1 VDFSQEK
8 LLSIGIVVLLTVS
21 GIASFVYYKDNYGDS
36 SNNNYG
42 WVDPVTEI
50 TGPGNH
56 THTNLSEH
64 FLMTD
69 NMTLIDYHNLNC
81 DGQLKPE
88 TDPENGWVGRP
99 CYSNFK
105 NTAPT
110 PGDNSE
116 VIIEGDFPD
125 CVEGCYAYVAAYNQ
139 FHILDI
145 REPNNVQLM
154 STYYADIARIIDIK
168 VTQDNN
174 WVLINHELTNSELDP
189 IPTGSE
195 LNSGMN
201 RLDLIDV
208 SNKNYPVKRAEW
220 NNPPAGFHNQDVHVY
235 CDWDNAPPTQ
245 QDECHVFLFGADPY
259 PEIIAGGVG
268 YKGTQIFW
276 APDFGSII
284 PGTGENESAR
294 AIERHG
300 GYTPDPATTCGG
312 TVFNHDNVLHR
323 HPITGQLLLY
333 AAYWDAGLRIVDVS
347 NPPTVPDPLGL
358 SWPQNNEVG
367 RWMGC
372 SSANDGWYGPDGGG
386 HAGMSA
392 EEWTSPP
399 DGNGNIHYVIPYDH
413 LVCEGIYAGSPE
425 PWPAKCGTGYEDP
438 NYGINWRHYTLI
450 APEYGSNANHTGW
463 VWTIDTTDPAKPFL
477 VSKWRLPGT
486 STKVDDN
493 GNVTTHPQHYIPGG
507 YIFSPHNGDTGGG
520 GNVYWAHYHA
530 GAWVTDHGD
539 IWNTIAWE
547 NGSPEPERGWQAITS
562 LGKTHSRAYY
572 LSHGPD
578 WIDDPANEL
587 AYDLADCWASC
598 MIPFNW
604 GLQFDPRGYIIISEM
619 VSGFYVV
626 QYDGDK
632 QADYL
637 FPPLYDQ

>member
-1 VDFSQEK
+1 MELTREQQRIAAIAVAG
-8 LLSIGIVVLLTVS
+8 LMTVS
-21 GIASFVYYKDNYGDS
+21 LAAFALYSFNDGDDDGS
-36 SNNNYG
+36 SHWSAN

-56 THTNLSEH
+56 SHNNLTEH
-64 FLMTD
+64 FLATD

-81 DGQLKPE
+81 DGQLTPSLG
-88 TDPENGWVGRP
+88 NNLWVGRS
-99 CYSNFK
+99 CDSEYK

-145 REPNNVQLM
+145 REPNNVQLL
-154 STYYADIARIIDIK
+154 STYYADVARIIDIK

-189 IPTGSE
+189 IPSGSE
-195 LNSGMN
+195 GNSGMN

-208 SNKNYPVKRAEW
+208 SDKTNPVKRGEW

-235 CDWDNAPPTQ
+235 CDWANAPPLVS
-245 QDECHVFLFGADPY
+245 DCHVFLFGADPY
-259 PEIIAGGVG
+259 PEIGGG
-268 YKGTQIFW
+268 GNYKGTQIFY
-276 APDFGSII
+276 APGIFLDPNNS
-284 PGTGENESAR
+284 SAVR
-294 AIERHG
+294 PIERHG
-300 GYTPDPATTCGG
+300 GYSPDPGTTCGG
-312 TVFNHDNVLHR
+312 TVFNHDNVIHR
-323 HPITGQLLLY
+323 HPITDQLLLY
-333 AAYWDAGLRIVDVS
+333 AAYWDAGLRLIDVS
-347 NPPTVPDPLGL
+347 SPPLVPDPYGV

-372 SSANDGWYGPDGGG
+372 SSANDGWYGPEGGG

-413 LVCEGIYAGSPE
+413 LVCEGIYAGSPQ
-425 PWPAKCGTGYEDP
+425 PWPSKCGTGYEDP
-438 NYGINWRHYTLI
+438 TYGLNWRHYTLI

-463 VWTIDTTDPAKPFL
+463 IWTIDTTDPAKPFL

-486 STKVDDN
+486 SLKVDEN

-507 YIFSPHNGDTGGG
+507 YIFSPHNGDTGLG

-530 GAWVTDHGD
+530 GAWVTDHGG
-539 IWNTIAWE
+539 IWSSIEWE

-562 LGKTHSRAYY
+562 LGTTHSRAYY

-604 GLQFDPRGYIIISEM
+604 GLQFDPRGYIMISEM

-626 QYDGDK
+626 QYDGDRLPG
-632 QADYL
+632 YL
-637 FPPLYDQ
+637 FPPIYPGA